1 MNEWGAT
8 NFKSSPNFQVTMFD
22 VIKDFSPSLKQAMYA
37 AANKGIIR
45 RRTWDNCGLNAAGKE
60 LNIGGIES
68 IETAAKA
75 FGVSQAIAQKFI
87 DIWDAMPGSDEE
99 CTEWLK
105 QEILTVGLF
114 TTPLDVLP
122 RIIRRKTF
130 VAQTTEEQ
138 EFEKLMND
146 NQVFGTELA
155 EQILCG
161 ANA

>member
-22 VIKDFSPSLKQAMYA
+22 VIKDFSPSLKQAMFA
-37 AANKGIIR
+37 AANKGVIR
-45 RRTWDNCGLNAAGKE
+45 RGTWNNCGLNAAGKE
-60 LNIGGIES
+60 LEIAGIAS
-68 IETAAKA
+68 IEAAAKA
-75 FGVSQAIAQKFI
+75 FGISPAIATKFI
-87 DIWDAMPGSDEE
+87 QIWDAMPGTNEE

-105 QEILTVGLF
+105 EQILAVGLF

-130 VAQTTEEQ
+130 VAQTTEEV
-138 EFEKLMND
+138 EFEQLMND